1 MNKEIFEKKSGQKE
15 ERQESKLLSEN
26 EKVGR
31 KNKENKKYVT
41 LLFPIF
47 SPHYAEH
54 TGMFKGINI
63 TLFRG

>member
-1 MNKEIFEKKSGQKE
+1 MNKEIFEKKVGRRK
-15 ERQESKLLSEN
+15 RESKLLSEN